1 MLNRTPKLF
10 SIQPLVDQINAIEPS
25 PRILLNEPTGS
36 FFGDPWRVK
45 DEFKNTPI
53 GNVLEELHPIGEA
66 RLLRLESGETYTA
79 HADPDDRYHLA
90 LTTNPF
96 CYLVN
101 FDDQQLYHLPVDGQ
115 LWHMDTGKLHVAANF
130 GGTDRVH
137 LNIRLLLPAFDKNKK
152 GLKITFAG
160 GGVDW
165 KQDSYLDILPFLN
178 KKIKTGEITG
188 FEKLNSNEILVNVN
202 NSELFSPIVDLLTLK
217 NFNVLIEQIN

>member
-1 MLNRTPKLF
+1 
-10 SIQPLVDQINAIEPS
+10 
-25 PRILLNEPTGS
+25 
-36 FFGDPWRVK
+36 
-45 DEFKNTPI
+45 
-53 GNVLEELHPIGEA
+53 
-66 RLLRLESGETYTA
+66 
-79 HADPDDRYHLA
+79 
-90 LTTNPF
+90 
-96 CYLVN
+96 
-101 FDDQQLYHLPVDGQ
+101 
-115 LWHMDTGKLHVAANF
+115 MDTGKLHVAANF

>member
-10 SIQPLVDQINAIEPS
+10 SIQPLVDQLNAIEPA

-90 LTTNPF
+90 LITNPF
-96 CYLVN
+96 CYLIN
-101 FDDQQLYHLPVDGQ
+101 FDDQQLYHLSVDGQ

>member
-90 LTTNPF
+90 LITNPF